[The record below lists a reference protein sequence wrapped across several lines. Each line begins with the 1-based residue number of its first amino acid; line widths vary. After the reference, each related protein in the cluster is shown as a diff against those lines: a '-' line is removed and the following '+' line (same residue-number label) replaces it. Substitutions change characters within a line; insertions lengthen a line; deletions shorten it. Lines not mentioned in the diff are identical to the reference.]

1 MTQKDKLNEL
11 QNRLGE
17 IFNGIDDY
25 YSQSILDEL
34 ITRIDTT
41 IDDFNKEFLSLVGK
55 LNIKPTK
62 KDTIKRAPTKTAIKR
77 VPTKATIKRAP
88 TKTAIKRV
96 PTKAA
101 IKIPTASRSRSK
113 TLK

>member
-41 IDDFNKEFLSLVGK
+41 IDDFNKEFLSLVDK

-62 KDTIKRAPTKTAIKR
+62 KRTSTKVAKKTAPIRTAKKR
-77 VPTKATIKRAP
+77 VPI
-88 TKTAIKRV
+88 
-96 PTKAA
+96 KAA

>member
-1 MTQKDKLNEL
+1 MSQKDKLNEL

-34 ITRIDTT
+34 INRIDAT
-41 IDDFNKEFLSLVGK
+41 IDDFNKEFQSLVGN
-55 LNIKPTK
+55 LNVKPK
-62 KDTIKRAPTKTAIKR
+62 KRSTA
-77 VPTKATIKRAP
+77 TKAPR
-88 TKTAIKRV
+88 KTSTVARNK
-96 PTKAA
+96 T
-101 IKIPTASRSRSK
+101 K

>member
-62 KDTIKRAPTKTAIKR
+62 KRAPIKATKKR

>member
-41 IDDFNKEFLSLVGK
+41 IDDFNKEFLSLVDK

-62 KDTIKRAPTKTAIKR
+62 KRTSTKVAKKTAPIR
-77 VPTKATIKRAP
+77 TAT
-88 TKTAIKRV
+88 KRV